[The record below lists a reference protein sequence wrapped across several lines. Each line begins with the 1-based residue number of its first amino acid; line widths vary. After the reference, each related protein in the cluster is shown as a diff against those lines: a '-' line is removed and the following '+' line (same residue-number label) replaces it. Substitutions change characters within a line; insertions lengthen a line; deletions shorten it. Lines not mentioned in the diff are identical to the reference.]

1 MKNHDFMLTLI
12 GFTVAFGILSI
23 ITYKIQWAVLV
34 GGIIGTVVTKLV
46 RKMSSKIRDQKDEIE
61 YDERINDHM
70 KNYITNT
77 FFISNL
83 LLLLYLIMGSY
94 IFKISFINADYLAL
108 YLIITFI
115 IAFFIVP
122 EIAKRK

>member
-23 ITYKIQWAVLV
+23 ITYQIQWAVLV

-94 IFKISFINADYLAL
+94 IFKISFIHADYLAL